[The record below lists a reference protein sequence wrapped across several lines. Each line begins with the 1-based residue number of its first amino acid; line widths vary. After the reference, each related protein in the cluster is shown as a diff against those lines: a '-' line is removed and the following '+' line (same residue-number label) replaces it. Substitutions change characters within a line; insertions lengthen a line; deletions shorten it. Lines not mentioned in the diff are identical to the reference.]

1 MASQALVVGI
11 IVCWSVAVGGAG
23 CNTAIKGVIDP
34 VGVEILSSWA
44 ISLYIKE
51 IGQFDVADDGE
62 AIGAVYVAS
71 DRCVDDEGLA
81 VSLGEVE
88 GTHSKEHSVDVLV
101 SVSDGREEIGGDCGV
116 GGEAH
121 PA

>member
-101 SVSDGREEIGGDCGV
+101 SVSDGGEEIGGDGGV
-116 GGEAH
+116 GG
-121 PA
+121 